1 MPGFLVDEDMPR
13 STARFLREA
22 GYEANDVRD
31 IGLAGHKDP
40 EIFAR
45 AQEMGAVLVTAD
57 LEFSNLVLFPLG
69 THAGIVVTRM
79 PNSVSV
85 SQTLDVLLRA
95 LHSLAEEELRGL
107 LVIVEAGRT
116 RVRRP
121 EPR

>member
-1 MPGFLVDEDMPR
+1 VPGFLIDEDMPR
-13 STARFLREA
+13 STARVLREA
-22 GYEANDVRD
+22 GYEAADVRD

-45 AQEMGAVLVTAD
+45 AQEMGATLITAD
-57 LEFSNLVLFPLG
+57 LEFSNLLLFPLG

-85 SQTLDVLLRA
+85 SQTHDVLLKA
-95 LHSLAEEELRGL
+95 LHGLAGEDLRGL
-107 LVIVEAGRT
+107 LVIVEVGRT

-121 EPR
+121 E